1 MRHRTSSTTAKKQ
14 TLADQ
19 ISFFSVMVGERGE
32 NLKNSDQTPNDDDDI
47 EEGGNQ
53 KEGGPIQFECTVNS
67 IGYDTM
73 DGLHF
78 MQSPERQGTLPAI
91 FHLCDDVAVSKARA
105 TPISRVRRWIRG
117 CVDVR

>member
-1 MRHRTSSTTAKKQ
+1 
-14 TLADQ
+14 
-19 ISFFSVMVGERGE
+19 MVVERGE
-32 NLKNSDQTPNDDDDI
+32 RTSRILQTPNDDEDI
-47 EEGGNQ
+47 EEGDTR
-53 KEGGPIQFECTVNS
+53 KRERGPIQFECTVNS

>member
-1 MRHRTSSTTAKKQ
+1 MRG
-14 TLADQ
+14 D
-19 ISFFSVMVGERGE
+19 

-78 MQSPERQGTLPAI
+78 MQSPERQGTLRRRSSS
-91 FHLCDDVAVSKARA
+91 HLPLV
-105 TPISRVRRWIRG
+105 
-117 CVDVR
+117 